1 MGVFDIPLVV
11 NCGEDGVDKDKSSN
25 DLNVQ
30 ADAFVV
36 AGGELISTPLASHS
50 DYSKQIGRL

>member
-1 MGVFDIPLVV
+1 MRVFDIPLVV

-36 AGGELISTPLASHS
+36 AGGELISTPPLS
-50 DYSKQIGRL
+50 